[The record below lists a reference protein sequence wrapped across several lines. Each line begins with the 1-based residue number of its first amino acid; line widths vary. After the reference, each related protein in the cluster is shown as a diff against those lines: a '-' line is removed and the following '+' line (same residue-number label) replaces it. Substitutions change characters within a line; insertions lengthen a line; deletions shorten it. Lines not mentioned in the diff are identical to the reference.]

1 MSTKRIMGTN
11 GTARAYKR
19 WPEALKREIVAAS
32 FASGASVSMVARQYD
47 VNANQVFN
55 WRKRYPGAAAPS
67 ATSPPLPALLP
78 VTILPERDS
87 VSSAAPSVPP
97 SAEAIE
103 IEVGGVYRVRVGS
116 SFDDRA
122 LGRILDLLS
131 RAEGARVARADGVRK
146 KGR

>member
-19 WPEALKREIVAAS
+19 WSEALKREIVAAS
-32 FASGASVSMVARQYD
+32 FATGASVSMVARQYD

-87 VSSAAPSVPP
+87 VCSTAPSVPP
-97 SAEAIE
+97 SAEAIEIE

-131 RAEGARVARADGVRK
+131 RADGVRK

>member
-11 GTARAYKR
+11 GAARAYKR

-32 FASGASVSMVARQYD
+32 FASGASVSVVARQYD

-55 WRKRYPGAAAPS
+55 WRKRYPIVAAPS
-67 ATSPPLPALLP
+67 AMPPMPALLP
-78 VTILPERDS
+78 VRILPELDS
-87 VSSAAPSVPP
+87 VSSTAPSVPP

-103 IEVGGVYRVRVGS
+103 IEVEVGGVYRVRVGS

-131 RAEGARVARADGVRK
+131 RADGVRK

>member
-11 GTARAYKR
+11 GTARAHKR

-32 FASGASVSMVARQYD
+32 FAPGASVSMIARQYD
-47 VNANQVFN
+47 VNADQVFS
-55 WRKRYPGAAAPS
+55 WRKRYPRVTALS
-67 ATSPPLPALLP
+67 AIPPPVPALLP

-87 VSSAAPSVPP
+87 VSSAVPSVPP
-97 SAEAIE
+97 SAGAIE

-131 RAEGARVARADGVRK
+131 RADGVRRK
-146 KGR
+146 AR